1 MTFQE
6 MYNLAMALWDKAGS
20 PYLPE
25 EQFDAIANTKY
36 NDWIENM
43 AKQFE
48 KDENLT
54 ERLRWLL
61 KKYTKNNSSFI
72 NLKTEVPD
80 FRRRFRFYGK
90 FSQLCDGQTQ
100 TFEVN
105 IMATSNDEIDEM
117 KVDPFN
123 SPTDRE
129 PLFISDVNGLGEP
142 IMQVFSTTTPVQ
154 MVMTYMREP
163 QKINVANSPSTI
175 FEAPDYI
182 AQEIVMMIVKAA
194 DGITENF
201 NRVQTDSAELGQ
213 RMASL

>member
-1 MTFQE
+1 
-6 MYNLAMALWDKAGS
+6 
-20 PYLPE
+20 
-25 EQFDAIANTKY
+25 
-36 NDWIENM
+36 
-43 AKQFE
+43 
-48 KDENLT
+48 
-54 ERLRWLL
+54 
-61 KKYTKNNSSFI
+61 
-72 NLKTEVPD
+72 
-80 FRRRFRFYGK
+80 
-90 FSQLCDGQTQ
+90 
-100 TFEVN
+100 
-105 IMATSNDEIDEM
+105 MATSNDEIDEM